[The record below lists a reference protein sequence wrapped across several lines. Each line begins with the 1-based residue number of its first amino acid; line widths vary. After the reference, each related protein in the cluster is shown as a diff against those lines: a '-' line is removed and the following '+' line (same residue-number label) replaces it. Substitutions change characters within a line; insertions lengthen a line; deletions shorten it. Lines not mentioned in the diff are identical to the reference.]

1 MSSKVN
7 KKAKLKWA
15 RKEIG
20 RRLKGQSLSASEKG
34 NIMREVWAEADEKF
48 S

>member
-1 MSSKVN
+1 MNDKQK

-20 RRLKGQSLSASEKG
+20 RRLKGQKLSSSEKG
-34 NIMREVWAEADEKF
+34 DVMKEVWAEAADKF
-48 S
+48 D

>member
-1 MSSKVN
+1 MTDKKN

-20 RRLKGQSLSASEKG
+20 RRLKGQKLSSSEKG
-34 NIMREVWAEADEKF
+34 DVMRSVWAEADEKF
-48 S
+48 D